1 MIDKLMVPGVFV
13 AVGLFA
19 YLFYDEFMAI
29 ANFLDSTR
37 CSIGM
42 EHYCKG
48 TK

>member
-1 MIDKLMVPGVFV
+1 MRVLLVFA
-13 AVGLFA
+13 AVGAFA
-19 YLFYDEFMAI
+19 YLFRDEFMAI
-29 ANFLDSTR
+29 ANFFDETR